1 MKVLAVGAEKGGSG
15 KSTTTLF
22 LAARAAE
29 RLHSTSSRPRV
40 AIVDRDDDAHLTDL
54 WLHQEGLRRDDIVL
68 VPGKHLPGP
77 GEGFALILIDTPP
90 GQAALASLRE
100 AHLVVVP
107 CPPTDMNVH
116 SLARYLQRVEDQ
128 STTVSPNM
136 RLLAVL
142 PTIVKRTTL
151 HRTRLAAMEAIAQSH
166 TPPLLVL
173 PPVADLTSVQI
184 PDLAHPAYDR
194 AAQELF
200 DHARL

>member
-15 KSTTTLF
+15 KSTTTLY

-29 RLHSTSSRPRV
+29 RLKSTSARPRV
-40 AIVDRDDDAHLTDL
+40 AILDRDDDAHLTDL
-54 WLHQEGLRRDDIVL
+54 WLHQEGLRRDTIAL
-68 VPGKHLPGP
+68 VPGKRLPRSGD
-77 GEGFALILIDTPP
+77 GFDFVLIDTPP

-116 SLARYLQRVEDQ
+116 SLSRYLQRVEDQ
-128 STTVSPNM
+128 SATISPNM

-151 HRTRLAAMEAIAQSH
+151 HKTRIAAIEAIAESH
-166 TPPLLVL
+166 VPPLLVL
-173 PPVADLTSVQI
+173 PPISDLTPVQI
-184 PDLAHPAYDR
+184 PDLSHLAYDR
-194 AAQELF
+194 AAKELF
-200 DHARL
+200 DHAEL

>member
-1 MKVLAVGAEKGGSG
+1 MRVLAVGAEKGGSG

-29 RLHSTSSRPRV
+29 RLKSTAARPRV

-54 WLHQEGLRRDDIVL
+54 WLNQEELGRDDIVL
-68 VPGKHLPGP
+68 IPGKRLPGP
-77 GEGFALILIDTPP
+77 GDGFALVLIDTPP

-116 SLARYLQRVEDQ
+116 SLSRYLRRVEDQ
-128 STTVSPNM
+128 SETISPSM

-151 HRTRLAAMEAIAQSH
+151 HKTRIAAIEAIAASH

-173 PPVADLTSVQI
+173 PPIADLTPVQI
-184 PDLAHPAYDR
+184 PDLTHPAYDR
-194 AAQELF
+194 AAKELF
-200 DHARL
+200 DYAGL